1 MPPDVPTPGSPAD
14 WIRYARGDLALAQVS
29 LPEDSFYELL
39 CFHAQQAAE
48 KSIKAVLV
56 HRGIAFPKTHIIERL
71 IDLLPEDVSKISELS
86 QSAKLS
92 VYATV
97 SRYPGDVSESVDEE
111 EYREAVRLAEAVVQW
126 AESILSALDTES
138 EDPNSESH

>member
-1 MPPDVPTPGSPAD
+1 MSQHLVHWLIGFGMPEEI
-14 WIRYARGDLALAQVS
+14 WHWRKS
-29 LPEDSFYELL
+29 LCQKIVFTSF
-39 CFHAQQAAE
+39 CVFHAQQAAE

-71 IDLLPEDVSKISELS
+71 IDLLPEDVSKIPELS

-111 EYREAVRLAEAVVQW
+111 EYQEAVRLAEAVVQW
-126 AESILSALDTES
+126 AESILFAPDTES

>member
-1 MPPDVPTPGSPAD
+1 MFD
-14 WIRYARGDLALAQVS
+14 W
-29 LPEDSFYELL
+29 
-39 CFHAQQAAE
+39 HAQQAAE

-56 HRGIAFPKTHIIERL
+56 NRGIAFPKIHIIERL
-71 IDLLPEDVSKISELS
+71 IDLLPEDVSKIPELS

-111 EYREAVRLAEAVVQW
+111 EYQEAVRLAQTVVLW
-126 AESILSALDTES
+126 AESILPAPDIES
-138 EDPNSESH
+138 EDSDSH

>member
-1 MPPDVPTPGSPAD
+1 MS
-14 WIRYARGDLALAQVS
+14 Q
-29 LPEDSFYELL
+29 
-39 CFHAQQAAE
+39 H
-48 KSIKAVLV
+48 LV
-56 HRGIAFPKTHIIERL
+56 HRLIGFDMPEATWLWRKFPYRKIVFTSFCVSMPNRQQKRASKLCLYTEGLLFPKHIIERL
-71 IDLLPEDVSKISELS
+71 IDLLPKDVSKIPELS

-97 SRYPGDVSESVDEE
+97 LRYPGDVSESVDEE

-126 AESILSALDTES
+126 AESILPAPDTES